1 MAFERFNINN
11 NRGTSSFK
19 GERPGVYGIP
29 SGISIGS
36 GARNPRLP
44 GKPGVGAPPLGGP
57 LPPFQG
63 LSVSAGPVTPG
74 AGPIGG
80 TMFPGGERP
89 GTYGVPAPGGS
100 ATIGNEFNTG
110 TVPMPTPGPGNYYNP
125 RFPRPNPPGAPG
137 GSVNAGPQAPG
148 GSPLGG
154 TMVPGGERPGTYGVK
169 PGSSGGK
176 PFQGNKGPVKAP
188 PAPWQETGR
197 FQGLDMPAWTFRRSG
212 VKRGNGKTG
221 KNPPPSNDKPTVPGT
236 SQPPGTQWGNP
247 TAPFP
252 QNPYDVPAPL
262 NPANNPWLAS
272 LPQRD
277 WMTMPSA
284 SPGYDQAPPQ
294 GPWRPP
300 Y

>member
-1 MAFERFNINN
+1 MAFERFSTNN

-29 SGISIGS
+29 LGISIGA
-36 GARNPRLP
+36 GVRNPRIP
-44 GKPGVGAPPLGGP
+44 SKPGGGNPPLGGP

-63 LSVSAGPVTPG
+63 GSAA
-74 AGPIGG
+74 AGPITPISGPLGG
-80 TMFPGGERP
+80 TMIPGGERP
-89 GTYGVPAPGGS
+89 STYD
-100 ATIGNEFNTG
+100 
-110 TVPMPTPGPGNYYNP
+110 
-125 RFPRPNPPGAPG
+125 
-137 GSVNAGPQAPG
+137 
-148 GSPLGG
+148 
-154 TMVPGGERPGTYGVK
+154 VK
-169 PGSSGGK
+169 PGALQQGMGK
-176 PFQGNKGPVKAP
+176 GQPKAL
-188 PAPWQETGR
+188 PAPWQEVGR
-197 FQGLDMPAWTFRRSG
+197 FQGLNMPAWTFRRSG
-212 VKRGNGKTG
+212 VKLEDSLLRNKKPGPNK
-221 KNPPPSNDKPTVPGT
+221 PPPSNDKPTVPGPV
-236 SQPPGTQWGNP
+236 QPPGTQWGNP

-284 SPGYDQAPPQ
+284 SPGYEQAPPP